1 MTLAPGVGVQESHVV
16 TSILSIQSA
25 VAYGHAGNSSAVF
38 PLQRLGVET
47 WPVYTVMFS
56 NHTGYGAWRGPLIPP
71 SDVREVVI
79 GIDERGALADC
90 DAVLSGYLGAPEVGE
105 VILEAVALTKK
116 RNPQALYCCDPVMG
130 DVGRG
135 FFTRPGV
142 AEFFRDHVMAA
153 ADVITPNLFEVEF
166 LTGRTITTL
175 DEVVDAA
182 QSLRAMGPQTVL
194 VTSAVFAG
202 EAVMRMVAVNDQG
215 AWQVETPLIEQA
227 FVGSGDLT
235 TAVFVARLLSGLP
248 LAEALELTGASVHGI
263 LAATK
268 LSGSSE
274 LAIVAGQEELV
285 NPSNRWEATQLR

>member
-1 MTLAPGVGVQESHVV
+1 M

-71 SDVREVVI
+71 ADVREVVL
-79 GIDERGALADC
+79 GIDERGALAHC

-105 VILEAVALTKK
+105 VILEAAALTKK
-116 RNPQALYCCDPVMG
+116 RNPNALYCCDPVMG

-142 AEFFRDHVMAA
+142 AEFFRDHVIAA

-166 LTGRTITTL
+166 LTGRSIATMDELL
-175 DEVVDAA
+175 DAVEV
-182 QSLRAMGPQTVL
+182 LRAMGPHTVL
-194 VTSAVFAG
+194 VTSAHFEG
-202 EAVMRMVAVNDQG
+202 ESVMRMVAVNDHG
-215 AWQVETPLIEQA
+215 AWQVETPLIDQA

-248 LAEALELTGASVHGI
+248 LAEVLALTADSVHGI
-263 LAATK
+263 LAATQR
-268 LSGSSE
+268 SGSSE
-274 LAIVAGQEELV
+274 LAIVTAQDELV
-285 NPSNRWEATQLR
+285 NPSNRWDATALR